1 MKNNNTFMIE
11 QLIRK
16 IFGDPSEKRVREIAK
31 IISQIHEAEKQFS
44 EFNLDQIKEKTSEF
58 KSMFEGLDFKINED
72 SIKIKETLDNIKV
85 DAFALHKRACTLIS
99 GQTFTLSD
107 GRNIEW
113 NMVPY
118 DVQLI

>member
-1 MKNNNTFMIE
+1 LE
-11 QLIRK
+11 
-16 IFGDPSEKRVREIAK
+16 
-31 IISQIHEAEKQFS
+31 
-44 EFNLDQIKEKTSEF
+44 
-58 KSMFEGLDFKINED
+58 
-72 SIKIKETLDNIKV
+72 NIKV